1 MVKKYSLA
9 AIKEA
14 VDIAIGDDGMRSK
27 EVIEILKL
35 EGEGLVADPI
45 DIAKDEVWI
54 PEDEVE
60 VHDLKGDVRKLI
72 EKQMELE
79 QNIINVDAKFDRK
92 LDIMRKDIEGGKK

>member
-35 EGEGLVADPI
+35 EGEGLITDS
-45 DIAKDEVWI
+45 
-54 PEDEVE
+54 EVE
-60 VHDLKGDVRKLI
+60 VHDVIGDVRKLI

>member
-35 EGEGLVADPI
+35 EGEGLVTDS
-45 DIAKDEVWI
+45 
-54 PEDEVE
+54 EVE

-72 EKQMELE
+72 EKQMKLE
-79 QNIINVDAKFDRK
+79 QNIINVDAKFNMK
-92 LDIMRKDIEGGKK
+92 LDLMRKSIVKCSCKSKGGKK

>member
-35 EGEGLVADPI
+35 EGEGLITDS
-45 DIAKDEVWI
+45 
-54 PEDEVE
+54 EVE
-60 VHDLKGDVRKLI
+60 VHDVIGDVRKLI

-79 QNIINVDAKFDRK
+79 QNIINIDSKFDRK
-92 LDIMRKDIEGGKK
+92 LDIMRKSIVKCSCKSKGGKK